1 MPLHDASYQ
10 HWAGAHLGIWQR
22 RAAIARNGLKG
33 CLRNRWLRYLIV
45 LCWLGAA
52 VQTMAL
58 FAVGQL
64 LVADSIIVQWTAG
77 LNPGG
82 QMFVRLLTGWLERHP
97 EISVR
102 TTQNILFYYASGW
115 LMPLSLIAIAQAI
128 PHLITRDLSSSAIIV
143 YASKAVGRM
152 DYLLGKF
159 AAVFGL
165 LALTWLGPLLA
176 AWFVG
181 NLLAPDWHFFWHS
194 RLALFNTVLYVLSGM
209 FALSLLALGFS
220 AISSKEKI
228 SVALWVAWWIVGRVL
243 VDIARETKP
252 WLKHLSF
259 DFNLGE
265 LALTIFRLHD
275 DVTRAQENIP
285 VLGDMLR
292 SVKPATIE
300 ALRHPSTTGSLV
312 ALAIMLA
319 AAGFIIAR
327 QVKPE

>member
-102 TTQNILFYYASGW
+102 TTQNILFYFASGW

-181 NLLAPDWHFFWHS
+181 NLLA
-194 RLALFNTVLYVLSGM
+194 
-209 FALSLLALGFS
+209 LGVS

-228 SVALWVAWWIVGRVL
+228 SVALWVAWWIVGYVL